1 MNMIKAQLLEK
12 VAGIRSVPAG
22 AYNIRENGGCAG
34 RANSQ
39 HVSIESKFDGSGINI
54 YVRSGAKGEKVYIP
68 VLIDKSGLID
78 VVRNDF
84 YIEDHA
90 DVTIIAGCGIHSE
103 EDSLTQ
109 HDGIHAFHIGRH
121 AKVRY
126 EEKHY
131 ASGLSTG
138 KKVLNPVTEVEMKE
152 WAYFEM
158 DTVQIEG
165 VDETKRITNAKIE
178 DNASFIVREKLM
190 THKDQKAETE
200 FNVDLCGL
208 NSSVHL
214 MSRAVA
220 KEKSQQIFVSQIT
233 GNNPCAGR
241 SECDAIIM
249 DEAMVKAIPQIT
261 ANHVDASLVHEAT
274 IGKIA
279 GEQLIKLMSLGLTKK
294 EAEQKIINGFLK

>member
-1 MNMIKAQLLEK
+1 MKIKQTELLEK
-12 VAGIRSVPAG
+12 IAGIRNIPSG

-39 HVSIESKFDGSGINI
+39 HVSIEAKFDGSGINI

-68 VLIDKSGLID
+68 VLIDQSGLID

-90 DVTIIAGCGIHSE
+90 DVTIIAGCGLHNE

-109 HDGIHAFHIGRH
+109 HDGIHSFHIGRH

-131 ASGLSTG
+131 ASGQGVG
-138 KKVLNPVTEVEMKE
+138 KNVLNPVTEVELKE

-165 VDETKRITNAKIE
+165 VDETRRITNAKIE
-178 DNASFIVREKLM
+178 ENASLVVREKLM
-190 THKDQKAETE
+190 TSGSQTAETE
-200 FNVDLCGL
+200 FNVDLNGQ
-208 NSSVHL
+208 NASVHL
-214 MSRAVA
+214 MSRSVA
-220 KEKSQQIFVSQIT
+220 KEKSQQTFISQIT

-249 DEAMVKAIPQIT
+249 DEAVVRAIPQII
-261 ANHVDASLVHEAT
+261 ANHVDAALIHEAT

-279 GEQLIKLMSLGLTKK
+279 GEQLVKLMSLGLSQK
-294 EAEQKIINGFLK
+294 EAEEKIIDGFLK